1 MKYVVKRYWELCDS
15 VEVNADSPS
24 QAIELAHEM
33 PIDNARAAFVPEM
46 IHIPRLATGG
56 AMHVH
61 SASFLTVHPQLIRR
75 YPVRVPRIGDG

>member
-33 PIDNARAAFVPEM
+33 PIDNARAAFVPDSMNTDPEADVWP
-46 IHIPRLATGG
+46 IPAGG
-56 AMHVH
+56 A
-61 SASFLTVHPQLIRR
+61 T
-75 YPVRVPRIGDG
+75 